1 VIVSGAGTLRL
12 EDREEA
18 LEPGDVLS
26 VDADEP
32 HAVVSRGSA
41 ALRFV
46 CLDCHVD

>member
-1 VIVSGAGTLRL
+1 VIVSGAGTLQL

-26 VDADEP
+26 VDPHER
-32 HAVVSRGSA
+32 HAVVSRGSV

-46 CLDCHVD
+46 CLDCHMD